1 MLKKL
6 PIVVS
11 LLLSVASTGF
21 LVFTPSHVDAADL
34 QSIKQ
39 RGRLI
44 VAVKAT
50 SRPLGFRDSTGTLQG
65 FEIEL
70 AQRLATELLGRPNAV
85 EFKPVLNQERFA
97 AVLSGEVD
105 IAIAQ
110 VTLSPSRPR
119 ILSFSA
125 PYYRDGAV
133 FATQDPSVQKMNDL
147 AGRPIAVLNNSST
160 VEAVRRKFP
169 QTPLVSVNSYQEAQQ
184 AIETGQA
191 IAVAADA
198 SVLAGWVQEFPQ
210 YRILPGFLSVEL
222 LTVVLPKGRQY
233 RELRDTINQI
243 LARLNSTGW
252 LEERANYWGLP
263 RNLSF

>member
-6 PIVVS
+6 PTVVS

-21 LVFTPSHVDAADL
+21 LVFTPSQTNAADL

-44 VAVKAT
+44 VAVKDNL
-50 SRPLGFRDSTGTLQG
+50 RPLGYRNPEGNLQG
-65 FEIEL
+65 FEIDL
-70 AQRLATELLGRPNAV
+70 AQRLATELLGRSNSV
-85 EFKPVLNQERFA
+85 ELKPVSNQERFTV
-97 AVLSGEVD
+97 VLNGEVD
-105 IAIAQ
+105 ITIAK
-110 VTLSPSRPR
+110 VTLTPSRPR
-119 ILSFSA
+119 ILSFSV
-125 PYYRDGAV
+125 PYYRDGAIL
-133 FATQDPSVQKMNDL
+133 ATQDPAIRTMNDL
-147 AGRPIAVLNNSST
+147 AGKSVAILRNSST

-169 QTPLVSVNSYQEAQQ
+169 QVSLVGVNSYQEAKQ

-191 IAVAADA
+191 SAVAADA

-210 YRILPGFLSVEL
+210 YRILPEFLSVEPL
-222 LTVVLPKGRQY
+222 CVILPKGQQY
-233 RELRDTINQI
+233 RELRDAIDQI
-243 LARLNSTGW
+243 LTRLRSTGW